1 MLIAIFVIGYAA
13 IVLEHTLRLNKAAA
27 ALVTGVLCWTA
38 YIVRSDAH
46 LANEKLAHHMGDLSQ
61 VLFFLLAAMTIV
73 EVIDAHEGFDL
84 VTSRVTGKSRRRLI
98 VVLAVITF
106 FLSAVLDNLTTSI
119 VMMSLV
125 RKLAS
130 EDEDRMQ
137 LGAVIIVAANA
148 GGAWSPIGDVTTT
161 MLWVGGQITTAKMI
175 GHLLVPSLV
184 SAIVP
189 VAWIALRSKGDLN
202 RPGTAPGPDVVRQIQ
217 SSVVDASE
225 SAPGLTKLTL
235 PSDAGSVGKTLADLN
250 LRART
255 GVTVATIE
263 RAESPV
269 AASPREILR
278 GDDVLALSGSP
289 SEVSTA
295 VEILVTGQ
303 APKRTTPAERNLIF
317 FVGVALLLFVPV
329 FKTLTHLPPVMGIL
343 LGLGALWAVTEL
355 VHKRKADDLRGAL
368 TPGGA
373 LQRVDAQSVLFFLGI
388 LLAITALESDGALQ
402 RLAAWMGATIR
413 NADAITVLIG
423 LASSV
428 VDNVPLVAG
437 AQGMYSLAD
446 YPPDHRFWHFLAYC
460 AGTGGSILIIGS
472 AAGVAVMGMENISFG
487 WYFRRISLPALA
499 GYAAGAVAFLA
510 TS

>member
-1 MLIAIFVIGYAA
+1 VLIAIFVVGYIA

-27 ALVTGVLCWTA
+27 ALITGVLCWTA
-38 YIVRSDAH
+38 YVAKIEAH
-46 LANEKLAHHMGDLSQ
+46 VANEKLAHHMGDLSQ
-61 VLFFLLAAMTIV
+61 ILFFLLAAMTIV
-73 EVIDAHEGFDL
+73 EVVDAHEGFDL
-84 VTSRVTGKSRRRLI
+84 VTSRVVGRSRRKLV
-98 VVLAVITF
+98 VVLAAITF

-125 RKLAS
+125 RKLAR
-130 EDEDRMQ
+130 EEEDRMQ

-161 MLWVGGQITTAKMI
+161 MLWVGGQITTAKMV
-175 GHLLVPSLV
+175 GHLLLPSLV

-189 VAWIALRSKGDLN
+189 VGWIALRSKGDLD
-202 RPGTAPGPDVVRQIQ
+202 RAGAAPGADVVRRLQ
-217 SSVVDASE
+217 STVVDTTE
-225 SAPGLTKLTL
+225 NTPGVTKLTL
-235 PSDAGSVGKTLADLN
+235 PADAGSAGKTLADLN

-255 GVTVATIE
+255 GATVTTIE
-263 RAESPV
+263 RAEEPI
-269 AASPREILR
+269 AASARVVLR
-278 GDDVLALSGSP
+278 GDDVVALSGSP
-289 SEVSTA
+289 SEISAA

-303 APKRTTPAERNLIF
+303 APKRTTPGERNLIF
-317 FVGVALLLFVPV
+317 FVGVAALLFVPV

-343 LGLGALWAVTEL
+343 LGLGVLWAVTEL
-355 VHKRKADDLRGAL
+355 AHKRKADDLRGAL
-368 TPGGA
+368 TPSGA

-388 LLAITALESDGALQ
+388 LLAITALESDGVLQ
-402 RLAAWMGATIR
+402 RLATWMGTTIR

-446 YPPDHRFWHFLAYC
+446 YPTDHRFWHFLAYC

-499 GYAAGAVAFLA
+499 GYAAGAITFLLM
-510 TS
+510 S